1 MTLVDEEGS
10 NKPCGCR
17 GKADK
22 ASDVIVVGQYTND
35 PPPVVNL
42 ADDGVEDETQDC
54 YVPTA
59 EWCPNTGYA
68 GNDNVTGGGTQGNV
82 EVKVNSTASQKK
94 IGSSGKKR
102 KTKMIVQDHGLTY
115 AVNKCCDSANERLGE
130 LSKKLF
136 ADFDEIEKRSSVY
149 EAVGKVPGVDLN
161 DQLLLSDRLVENPKK
176 MDLFF
181 SLPED
186 ARARMICLMLEGKM

>member
-1 MTLVDEEGS
+1 MDVSCEMLYIGQPDSRFLRMTLVDEEGS
-10 NKPCGCR
+10 SKPR
-17 GKADK
+17 
-22 ASDVIVVGQYTND
+22 
-35 PPPVVNL
+35 
-42 ADDGVEDETQDC
+42 ADDGVEDDTQDC

-68 GNDNVTGGGTQGNV
+68 GNDNVTARETQGNV
-82 EVKVNSTASQKK
+82 EVNVTSTASKK
-94 IGSSGKKR
+94 KNGSSGKKR
-102 KTKMIVQDHGLTY
+102 KAKMIVQDDGLTNV
-115 AVNKCCDSANERLGE
+115 VNTFCDSANERLGE

-149 EAVGKVPGVDLN
+149 EAVGKVAGIDLN
-161 DQLLLSDRLVENPKK
+161 DQILLSDRLVENSKK

-186 ARARMICLMLEGKM
+186 ARARMIRLMVDGKM

>member
-10 NKPCGCR
+10 NKPRGCR
-17 GKADK
+17 AKAEK
-22 ASDVIVVGQYTND
+22 ARDVIVVGQYTND

-42 ADDGVEDETQDC
+42 ADDGVEDDTQDC

-59 EWCPNTGYA
+59 EWCPNTG
-68 GNDNVTGGGTQGNV
+68 
-82 EVKVNSTASQKK
+82 
-94 IGSSGKKR
+94 KKR
-102 KTKMIVQDHGLTY
+102 KAKMIVQDDGLTN
-115 AVNKCCDSANERLGE
+115 AVNTFCDSANERLGE

-149 EAVGKVPGVDLN
+149 EAVGKVAGIDLN
-161 DQLLLSDRLVENPKK
+161 DQILLSDCLVENPKK

-181 SLPED
+181 SLPGD
-186 ARARMICLMLEGKM
+186 ARARTIHLMLDGKM